1 LIVAILIKQD
11 GSRQLVQP
19 ANGVVFSQE
28 EIQMYGDLGWV
39 LMGTGEEMNRENRPA
54 KIGGVQ

>member
-1 LIVAILIKQD
+1 MGILIKRD
-11 GSRQLVQP
+11 GSQSTVYP

-39 LMGTGEEMNRENRPA
+39 LMGTEGEMGLENRPA
-54 KIGGVQ
+54 KIGSIQ

>member
-1 LIVAILIKQD
+1 MAILIKQD
-11 GSRQLVQP
+11 GSQQVVQP

-28 EIQMYGDLGWV
+28 EIEMYGDLGWV
-39 LMGTGEEMNRENRPA
+39 LMGTEGEMDLENRPA